1 MIFTE
6 VQLRLKSYLQS
17 RAIVS
22 RIKIVLSL
30 YKLTQKLNCGDVE
43 HGQAE
48 RNDYNACFV
57 QGWLEISFLNIVML

>member
-1 MIFTE
+1 M
-6 VQLRLKSYLQS
+6 
-17 RAIVS
+17 S
-22 RIKIVLSL
+22 RIKIMLSL